1 MTFVG
6 RVVRF
11 VGIAVACSSTAL
23 AQDTAQEPFVE
34 PSIPELEMMLSPRPT
49 ELAEPKAVEPAL
61 RKALEVPDGFC
72 TGRDY
77 ELTRDERRLCDL
89 APAAKERCPGFA
101 RACEQRVMDGSS
113 FGQGWGRDGSDGRRE
128 RARRRDR
135 GGNGEERRQTRVE
148 VSTGPL
154 GAMLGGV
161 MKLIFWAL
169 LAVGIGAMLYAA
181 LTAIVG
187 RRKDRKDNPPDA
199 SDAATKEVTRTIPS
213 GSPAELLAR
222 SREIALGGDL
232 KTAMAVVLRALLRH
246 LEIGGRLELHPSRTN
261 GDYARSLR
269 RKGYDSGDLR
279 RVSAEVEAIEFGG
292 ARASPETFSALHA
305 RVSKLVE
312 VAGVMVVCLSLGLV
326 TGCTKPAPSESSV
339 NSCGTEADGYSAL
352 CETLAA
358 RGVNVQR
365 RFGALESVGEA
376 VTRVVVL
383 ADDLEPSERKV
394 LLDWVEAGGTLVVF
408 ERLSAYDERFV
419 PALPCGNDLTLEP
432 QRWKVPPGST
442 PRFSLSGARTLRD
455 TAGANVTVRCADAP
469 FVLELSRAGGQ
480 IIAVG
485 DFRLPTNASL
495 AVADNASLVASL
507 VASPGETVELIGVW
521 TGSATELPAESLTR
535 SGLLPWF
542 LQILVLGLAFALYRG
557 SPFGSRR
564 EPISV
569 SRRAFA
575 EHAIALGD
583 AYSRARASRLT
594 LVHFGAY
601 AFERLR
607 VRLSATKHGRLSD
620 LAGALAARHAVS
632 EAEVMTLVATVRSA
646 EDPAHDSGSEA
657 EHLAALRR
665 LSALVMKTGG
675 TS

>member
-1 MTFVG
+1 VTFG
-6 RVVRF
+6 RF
-11 VGIAVACSSTAL
+11 VGFAGIAL
-23 AQDTAQEPFVE
+23 AWSSAAFAQDAADEPVE
-34 PSIPELEMMLSPRPT
+34 ARIPELEMVVSPRPT
-49 ELAEPKAVEPAL
+49 ELAEQKAIEPAL
-61 RKALEVPDGFC
+61 RKGLEVPDGFC

-77 ELTRDERRLCDL
+77 ELLRDERRLCDL
-89 APAAKERCPGFA
+89 AQAAKERCPGFA
-101 RACEQRVMDGSS
+101 RACEEARTEEG
-113 FGQGWGRDGSDGRRE
+113 FGRGFGSDGRRE
-128 RARRRDR
+128 RAGRRDR
-135 GGNGEERRQTRVE
+135 RGSGDERRETRVE
-148 VSTGPL
+148 VSPGPL
-154 GAMLGGV
+154 GEVLGGV
-161 MKLIFWAL
+161 MKLVFWGL
-169 LAVGIGAMLYAA
+169 LAVGIGAMLHAA
-181 LTAIVG
+181 VTALVG
-187 RRKDRKDNPPDA
+187 RRKERNDDAPDA
-199 SDAATKEVTRTIPS
+199 SETAPKEIARTLAI

-222 SREIALGGDL
+222 SREIALGGDFE
-232 KTAMAVVLRALLRH
+232 TAMEVVLRALLRH

-269 RKGYDSGDLR
+269 RKGYDAGDLR
-279 RVSAEVEAIEFGG
+279 KVAAEVEAIEFGG
-292 ARASPETFSALHA
+292 ARPSPETFSVLHA

-312 VAGVMVVCLSLGLV
+312 VAGVAVVCLSLGLV
-326 TGCTKPAPSESSV
+326 TGCSKPAPSESSV

-358 RGVNVQR
+358 RGVNVRR
-365 RFGALESVGEA
+365 RFGALENIGEG

-383 ADDLEPSERKV
+383 ADDLEPQERKV
-394 LLDWVEAGGTLVVF
+394 LLDWVDMGGTLVVF
-408 ERLSAYDERFV
+408 ERHSTYDERFV
-419 PALPCGNDLTLEP
+419 TALPCRNDLTLESGV
-432 QRWKVPPGST
+432 WKLPPGAT
-442 PRFSLSGARTLRD
+442 PRFWLSDARTLRD
-455 TAGANVTVRCADAP
+455 TAGASVTVRCAGAP
-469 FVLELSRAGGQ
+469 FVLEVSREVGQ

-485 DFRLPTNASL
+485 DYRLATNASL
-495 AVADNASLVASL
+495 AAGDNASLVAAL
-507 VASPGETVELIGVW
+507 VASPGETVELIGAW
-521 TGSATELPAESLTR
+521 TGSATDLPAESLTR

-564 EPISV
+564 EPVSV

-632 EAEVMTLVATVRSA
+632 EAEVMTLVAAVRSA